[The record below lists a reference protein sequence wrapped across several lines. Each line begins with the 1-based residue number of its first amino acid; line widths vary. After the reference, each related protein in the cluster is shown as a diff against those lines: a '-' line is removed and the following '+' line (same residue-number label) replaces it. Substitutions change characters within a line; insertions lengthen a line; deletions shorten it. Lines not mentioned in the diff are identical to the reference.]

1 MHKLIIQ
8 KVDNYDYILIDEKEE
23 KIQLNIEFY
32 SKYKPQV
39 NDVIYVDD
47 CVLKEINLYTF
58 TEVYEVEDLDIK
70 DIIKVISRDKEY
82 YFQRIYG

>member
-1 MHKLIIQ
+1 MQKLLIQ
-8 KVDNYDYILIDEKEE
+8 KINEYDYILINEKKEE
-23 KIQLNIEFY
+23 IQLNIEFY

-47 CVLKEINLYTF
+47 SILKETNLYTF
-58 TEVYEVEDLDIK
+58 GEITAARNIDIK
-70 DIIKVISRDKEY
+70 DIVKVISNGKEY